1 MQNTLGSNVETLH
14 RLVGG
19 AVEALEFRV
28 NRTFPMLDVPLKDIT
43 LKPNILIASISRGG
57 KTIIPGGRDVISEG
71 DRVIIVTTNRRFDDL
86 SEILQR
92 GHTI

>member
-1 MQNTLGSNVETLH
+1 
-14 RLVGG
+14 
-19 AVEALEFRV
+19 
-28 NRTFPMLDVPLKDIT
+28 MLDVPLKDIT

-92 GHTI
+92 GHMI